1 MREDAK
7 LVIKVPASTANL
19 GPGFDSIGLALNL
32 YLTVE
37 VFPGS
42 EWKVAYLTDE
52 LHDFPEDETNLI
64 CSTAIK
70 TAAMF
75 GKEMPGCHLRVNSE
89 IPLARGLG
97 SSAAAIVAGIEL
109 ADSVCQLGL
118 SKQEKFELASQFE
131 GHPDNAGASLFGGL
145 VIGCLNGEEANAAVF
160 SDICFDI
167 VAVVPKEELL
177 TEASRQVLPEL
188 LDFKE
193 AVTAGAVSNVLI
205 AALLAENWQL
215 AGKMMAA
222 DRYHQPYRRKLVP
235 HLSRIEAVAAESG
248 AFGTALS
255 GAGPAVMCFIE
266 KGKGD
271 ELASRLKKHIP
282 DMDILSL
289 EMDRNGSN
297 VEKENYQISK

>member
-1 MREDAK
+1 MREDEK

-42 EWKVAYLTDE
+42 EWKVVYLTNE
-52 LHDFPEDETNLI
+52 LHDFPEDESNFI
-64 CSTAIK
+64 CATAIK
-70 TAAMF
+70 TAAKY
-75 GKEMPGCHLRVNSE
+75 GKEMPGCHLRVSSE
-89 IPLARGLG
+89 IPLARGMG

-118 SKQEKFELASQFE
+118 SKQEKFELASQLE

-145 VIGCLNGEEANAAVF
+145 VIGCLNGGEANAAVF
-160 SDICFDI
+160 NDIYFDI

-193 AVTAGAVSNVLI
+193 AVAAGAISNVLI
-205 AALLAENWQL
+205 AALLSGNWQL

-222 DRYHQPYRRKLVP
+222 DRYHHPYRRKLVP
-235 HLSRIEAVAAESG
+235 HLSRIEAIAAESG

-255 GAGPAVMCFIE
+255 GAGPAVICFVE
-266 KGKGD
+266 RGKGD
-271 ELASRLKKHIP
+271 KLASSLRKQIP
-282 DMDILSL
+282 DMDVLSL
-289 EMDRNGSN
+289 EMDRTGSN
-297 VEKENYQISK
+297 VETEYYQVYK